1 MSYWGTWER
10 LYIYFEVYSQS
21 WMSLKYMWWS
31 SIMYGK
37 WWLICFD
44 NLDVF
49 INGRFQ
55 AFRNAAL
62 SRSFIFSLWN
72 IYLHY
77 FSLAKRNWQ
86 RKLLSKSII
95 IFLKYIWLIFQILWR
110 WKSIKIWAIWSFNL
124 FSSGQMVDYYIM
136 DFKDENDSTL
146 FIFYIFNNLWNNNIN
161 IIWNLKFNEHLLFI
175 R

>member
-1 MSYWGTWER
+1 MSYWETWER
-10 LYIYFEVYSQS
+10 LYIYFEIYSQS

-31 SIMYGK
+31 GIMYGK

-44 NLDVF
+44 SLGVF

-77 FSLAKRNWQ
+77 FSLTKRSWQ
-86 RKLLSKSII
+86 RKLLSES
-95 IFLKYIWLIFQILWR
+95 LLWY
-110 WKSIKIWAIWSFNL
+110 
-124 FSSGQMVDYYIM
+124 FSSIFDWYFRFYDAENRSKFGQYGL
-136 DFKDENDSTL
+136 S
-146 FIFYIFNNLWNNNIN
+146 IFSLQARW
-161 IIWNLKFNEHLLFI
+161 
-175 R
+175 